1 MMLESLSDPASFARW
16 FGTFNSTPKYGD
28 MDWQPETPVEPEDV
42 RASISEAVPLLRNP
56 ASRMVFIANGDDA
69 LMLFADGACIDCV
82 GETSAVAKILCAQD
96 SLGLDVYLATNA
108 AVVDLLTELCNM
120 GCIAFESEE

>member
-1 MMLESLSDPASFARW
+1 
-16 FGTFNSTPKYGD
+16 

-42 RASISEAVPLLRNP
+42 RASINDAVPLLRNP

-69 LMLFADGACIDCV
+69 LMLFADGICFDCV

-96 SLGLDVYLATNA
+96 SLVLDVYLATNA